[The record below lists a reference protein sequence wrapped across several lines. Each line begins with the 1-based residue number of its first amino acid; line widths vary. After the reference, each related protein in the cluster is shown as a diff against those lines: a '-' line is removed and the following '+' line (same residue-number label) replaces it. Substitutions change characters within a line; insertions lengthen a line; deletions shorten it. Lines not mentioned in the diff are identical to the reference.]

1 MLVDEMADM
10 DVARCPDQPDRA
22 LTERQSSE
30 LSDGTVCNAITIAAG
45 DGPIDAFVPVG
56 IGISTPTTAAR
67 LARPRLPRPLDG
79 ERVCARQRRI
89 EVCE

>member
-1 MLVDEMADM
+1 MAEME
-10 DVARCPDQPDRA
+10 VARCPDQPDRA

-30 LSDGTVCNAITIAAG
+30 TFGRNRVCNAMTIAAG

-79 ERVCARQRRI
+79 QRVCARQRCI